1 MRERLDAFVQ
11 KGVSTLVLAP
21 LCDPQDLPAFLD
33 GLAPR

>member
-1 MRERLDAFVQ
+1 
-11 KGVSTLVLAP
+11 VSTVVPPP